1 MKHIYRHIT
10 DRYLFRL
17 FTSLALA
24 GIVALSAIY
33 GDIPWTCLLYT
44 SPSPRD

>member
-33 GDIPWTCLLYT
+33 RDIPWTVLSSLLVG
-44 SPSPRD
+44 